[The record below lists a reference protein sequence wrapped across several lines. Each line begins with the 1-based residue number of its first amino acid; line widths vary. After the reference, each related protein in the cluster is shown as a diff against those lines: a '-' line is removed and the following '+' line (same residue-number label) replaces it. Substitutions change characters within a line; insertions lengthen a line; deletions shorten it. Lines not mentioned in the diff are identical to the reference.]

1 MKKSSKLCWFCEK
14 KCYSFVSI
22 CSDCVKEKQKN
33 TQIFAHKTTLVKQL
47 QKDDDVKKLHQGLR

>member
-22 CSDCVKEKQKN
+22 CSDCVKQKQKN
-33 TQIFAHKTTLVKQL
+33 TQIFVPQTNVIKHIKKE
-47 QKDDDVKKLHQGLR
+47 DDVTLYKGGLR